1 MVFGNLVK
9 NPRPATTLRNT
20 MRIPFLSLVLAT
32 SSFSFMPQTQAEESK
47 QSVAKPDDLLLKIF
61 EPRAYADK
69 DGNVLAYRLLKPIDY
84 DPGTKYPLVV
94 FLHGAGERGDDNLA
108 QLKHAAKDFANEERR
123 RMYPAYVLFPQCPK
137 DLRWCEVDWKLESH
151 NFPESPSEPLRL
163 VKELIDVMIDS
174 AGVDETRVYITGLSM
189 GGFGTW
195 DAIARYENLFAAA
208 APVCGGADLKT
219 ADKLSR
225 LPIWT
230 FHGDNDQTVKVSR
243 SRTMVAALRELRS
256 TIQYTE
262 YPGVPHDSW
271 TETYKNPELYA
282 WLFAQQKP

>member
-1 MVFGNLVK
+1 MRTAFRSLTVL
-9 NPRPATTLRNT
+9 TLFVV
-20 MRIPFLSLVLAT
+20 M
-32 SSFSFMPQTQAEESK
+32 MPKAQSEEIK
-47 QSVAKPDDLLLKIF
+47 QPSTKPDDLLFKNF
-61 EPRAYADK
+61 EPREYADK
-69 DGNVLAYRLLKPIDY
+69 AGKILAYRLLKPIDY

-94 FLHGAGERGDDNLA
+94 FLHGAGERGDDNVS

-123 RMYPAYVLFPQCPK
+123 RMYPAYVLMPQCPK
-137 DLRWCEVDWKLESH
+137 DRRWCEVDWKLNAH
-151 NFPESPSEPLRL
+151 NFPENPSEPLRL
-163 VKELIDVMIDS
+163 VKELIDVMLES

-195 DAIARYENLFAAA
+195 DAIARYDNLFAAA
-208 APVCGGADLKT
+208 APICGGADLKT
-219 ADKLSR
+219 AEKLSR
-225 LPIWT
+225 FPIWT
-230 FHGDNDQTVKVSR
+230 FHGDKDQSVNVSR
-243 SRTMVAALRELRS
+243 TREMVAALKALGS